1 MEFPLAEARQYLW
14 EKERSPEPNWMV
26 VNEPT
31 EICTSQHRRNKISD
45 FEMGCVESESPAM
58 LRIAEDGVW

>member
-1 MEFPLAEARQYLW
+1 
-14 EKERSPEPNWMV
+14 MV

-31 EICTSQHRRNKISD
+31 EIRTSQHRRNKISD